1 MYEEDEY
8 YEDDQSEGKKETD
21 KSEDLLDNDEISAEE
36 EAFMKGYEEASEE
49 DEDKE
54 DKEDKE

>member
-8 YEDDQSEGKKETD
+8 YEEDYSEGGEETN

-49 DEDKE
+49 DEKE
-54 DKEDKE
+54 E